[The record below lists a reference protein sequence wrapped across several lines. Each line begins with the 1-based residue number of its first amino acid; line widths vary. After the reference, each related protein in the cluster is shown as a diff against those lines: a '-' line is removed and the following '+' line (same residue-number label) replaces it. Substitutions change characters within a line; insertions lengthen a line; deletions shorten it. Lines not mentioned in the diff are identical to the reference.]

1 MKELNRVKGISGES
15 EACQYLKGKKY
26 IIEKVNY
33 TIGIGEID
41 IIAKQGKTIVFI
53 EVKKRETLSY
63 GRPSEAVNQ
72 RKQDKIRKVA
82 QLYLIKNKLSSSSL
96 RFDVIE
102 IIGDNIN
109 HIENAF

>member
-33 TIGIGEID
+33 TTGIGEID